1 MKEHSSMVDWRVI
14 RPCIVLVKLLLCRI
28 NVSREVMLKHS
39 ETRAN
44 LTLCEVVDY
53 DNLAYCR
60 RR

>member
-1 MKEHSSMVDWRVI
+1 MKEHSSTVDWRVI
-14 RPCIVLVKLLLCRI
+14 RPYVVLVELLLCRV
-28 NVSREVMLKHS
+28 NVGREVMLKRS

-53 DNLAYCR
+53 DNLARYR